1 MKDRRRVQT
10 RRGCIF
16 LLCLSCISPVKAQD
30 LQATLDIDATTVENR
45 ISPLLYGQF
54 AEFMYE
60 DIKGGLYAELLRDRG
75 FDEQPD
81 ALGLPRD
88 WERYP
93 DDRNDDSRMKFRWDS
108 AVYYPTK
115 GDAQTLSAQHSLRID
130 IRGSD
135 NQSRGIRQ
143 GWIPIREGITY
154 HGYVWLKSDD
164 YKGVVS
170 VALEADETGGE
181 RYAVADLE
189 NIHGGWTKYSF
200 RLIPEKSDPL
210 AKIAFLFHGTGSLWL
225 DQPSLMPGDAEGGIR
240 DDMEKLVANLH
251 PAFIRWPGGNAA
263 QDYHWQWGIGPR
275 DQRPVWINASWGNEL
290 EPSDVGT
297 DEFVQF
303 ARSVGAEPSLT
314 VNVEG
319 RGATAEEA
327 AGWVEYCNAGP
338 QTKFGALR
346 SSNGHPQPF
355 GVHYWEIGNEIWGD
369 WVRGHSDALTY
380 ANNLN
385 RYVEKMKQVDPSI
398 KIIASGDNDLDWD
411 RTVLRVAGRN
421 IDYLAIHHYYGDSEM
436 KGNPDNLRAHPLHY
450 EHFYNDVRHMIDEL
464 VPGRSVKLAI
474 NEWNTS
480 LPLPAQHSMESAL
493 YAARLMNVFERS
505 SDLVEMSAVS
515 DMVNGWNGGVIQ
527 ASRHSVFVTPTYLA
541 NQLYASH
548 LGGERLASEV
558 HGPTFDSPLEGKE
571 VPTLDAVVSR
581 SHKDIFI
588 KIVNTDPVR
597 PVRTAISL
605 RHAHVSPHGKIQTL
619 NGAELT
625 TANDF
630 AHPDAVRITE
640 QAITAGP
647 SFSAT
652 LPMHSVSVIV
662 LESEP

>member
-1 MKDRRRVQT
+1 VKDRRRVQT